1 MAGYKVV
8 LTMKP
13 FLRSFLFVPAADD
26 RLFDSACDKECD
38 VVILDLEDGTHAIRK
53 QFARKNLKTRYS
65 LLSKASKT
73 IAVRVNGG
81 LLSLAEDLVAAVLP
95 GLDLLVI
102 PKVEHARDV
111 QIIAAAVNQL
121 EKDNGMAL
129 GHVKFLL
136 QIESATALPR
146 MHDIATADARVMG
159 MMLGSEDF
167 SLDLGGYPTEEL
179 LLTPSLMLLYA
190 ARAADI
196 QPIGFIASIANLG
209 DINEFR
215 QVLNRSRSLGF
226 RGAAVVHPKFVNAI
240 NECYTPTANQV
251 AEAKEIVDA
260 FEAADRDGIAVIK
273 LGELMIDKPVYRR
286 ALQTLAESRS

>member
-1 MAGYKVV
+1 M
-8 LTMKP
+8 L
-13 FLRSFLFVPAADD
+13 FRS
-26 RLFDSACDKECD
+26 
-38 VVILDLEDGTHAIRK
+38 
-53 QFARKNLKTRYS
+53 
-65 LLSKASKT
+65 
-73 IAVRVNGG
+73 
-81 LLSLAEDLVAAVLP
+81 
-95 GLDLLVI
+95 
-102 PKVEHARDV
+102 
-111 QIIAAAVNQL
+111 
-121 EKDNGMAL
+121 
-129 GHVKFLL
+129 
-136 QIESATALPR
+136 
-146 MHDIATADARVMG
+146 
-159 MMLGSEDF
+159 SEDF